1 MSGEKYFNSLN
12 NEQKIAAGKLLQFR
26 ENNFDDLGFTKDGLG
41 ERSPLFNKRFSD
53 EQFIKMFDRDK
64 GFYGPGLREG
74 DTGEGYLF
82 RPGNEPVF
90 DFYAEGK
97 LGYVYRPD
105 DPRIFDYL
113 GFPKEAK
120 TQHDQYDEKGR
131 MKMAT
136 GGGTMARRTY
146 TPEEYQS
153 QFVDFYNYGGIDVNV
168 AAAAGEE
175 EKKQELPNVL
185 TPVSARGGGG
195 GGGSLFSQVPISGK
209 ELQRFGTEDYVD
221 YIKNFDT
228 GKKVNF
234 SDDGFQKYL
243 EANVGS
249 TITGLTMGPVIGG
262 LSYGAASL
270 ARKEHRK
277 NAGAIQASYGMAG
290 DMFKFNNQTVSR
302 APGSK
307 IFTGNLGGLS
317 QGDMYRNREIAKG
330 FIPGTMIESAG
341 GMRGQDTRIAGVS
354 GLTGVTR
361 VEGAIMD
368 AFGTAHGGQRDES
381 GHMMVSAGQAQRMRE
396 QEFRDVAA
404 KNNIDISKLQGADF
418 VNAAVAYKQHVDGV
432 MRQGRS
438 FFART
443 SDMSSADY
451 NAALSRRRDVGA
463 DYLRNKYSVS
473 TASRTPLRRSS
484 SYFDDITP
492 PRLVETAAGQS
503 LSEKRAK
510 RKADEESGLVTPGT
524 DPTFPSEN
532 TYKPQ
537 QKNMAS
543 VDTYRG
549 YKTVEDDSAGFDY
562 SGFFDSPSPQPESR
576 VTTEDF
582 SGRRSGRDMDMLASG
597 GRVDMQAGGEAAF
610 EPGFVEG
617 PPENF
622 TERETVADDQN
633 GAVPEGTFVINAA
646 AVEFAGSNDIR
657 KMILDAYS
665 TAREKGLDIGRVDRK
680 LYEGTVDVALS
691 KGEVVVPPDL
701 AKIIGYDR
709 LEKINNRGKKEVSRR
724 QKKAGG
730 GFLDGKK
737 FAEGGEAPKTLP
749 KRKPKKEALADIE
762 LRADLEEFIKD
773 DNLARL
779 GFSLYESGDLKLI
792 GMPLPRGAAGATV
805 SGQYFP
811 KQGEDEYPVYPSGVK
826 EVENPADASPIVKE
840 RASAAGFIM
849 DQEGEEKAPTAVYF
863 SEPMPHFNADR
874 ASVFI
879 TLAHELRHAALNH
892 LANEYGVPQETLS
905 TEERV
910 MDFYDEKARREA
922 SKKNKSVNKK
932 FSPESLDIDKTSA
945 RQIPKYAKK
954 HDMYEEIAGLVLKER
969 GYPERAVRKG
979 RLKRFIDSFLK

>member
-1 MSGEKYFNSLN
+1 MAKTKPNRPSKAPEEPLYDKDKAIIKYQRELIARARDFYKNRNLGDGVSGEKYFNSLN
-12 NEQKIAAGKLLQFR
+12 NEQKMAAGKLLQFR

-41 ERSPLFNKRFSD
+41 ERSPLFGKRFSD

-131 MKMAT
+131 MKMQQ
-136 GGGTMARRTY
+136 GGTIAEQIYGQRRT
-146 TPEEYQS
+146 TPYSMNEYLS
-153 QFVDFYNYGGIDVNV
+153 GSMYDFPGIDVDV
-168 AAAAGEE
+168 APAAGQPETVEE
-175 EKKQELPNVL
+175 DTGPNIL
-185 TPVSARGGGG
+185 MPVSERGDDPSQLFRGVSLQSGKLGTGYNIGTLDPADYLADLVNQESFTIKEDGFSKYAQQQFIKGGGAA
-195 GGGSLFSQVPISGK
+195 
-209 ELQRFGTEDYVD
+209 T
-221 YIKNFDT
+221 
-228 GKKVNF
+228 
-234 SDDGFQKYL
+234 
-243 EANVGS
+243 A
-249 TITGLTMGPVIGG
+249 
-262 LSYGAASL
+262 AASL
-270 ARKEHRK
+270 ATGMPLTVLG
-277 NAGAIQASYGMAG
+277 AGAAALAAKQTKKNVQAMVGTNGG
-290 DMFKFNNQTVSR
+290 DLFTLNGATVSR

-307 IFTGNLGGLS
+307 IFTGNLGGFS
-317 QGDMYRNREIAKG
+317 QGQLYASREIDFG
-330 FIPGTMIESAG
+330 FIPGSMVEGDKRTGNSGVAAAG
-341 GMRGQDTRIAGVS
+341 KVS
-354 GLTGVTR
+354 GH
-361 VEGAIMD
+361 IMD
-368 AFGTAHGGQRDES
+368 AYGRIHGLRDES
-381 GHMMVSAGQAQRMRE
+381 GAMQVGAIAAQRMRE
-396 QEFRDVAA
+396 NEFRQNMIAAGLSAELAAMEADGTFTMNAVRAKQYTDKAMRAGQGFRFRASNVPADEYKKALANRTTTYQNFLDKKYGAPDEVIVPSAAAQAQTAPSASDDRGDSGSGGIMTEAEPMVSGGINPEDIATDVTE
-404 KNNIDISKLQGADF
+404 QFDF
-418 VNAAVAYKQHVDGV
+418 DDD
-432 MRQGRS
+432 
-438 FFART
+438 FAR
-443 SDMSSADY
+443 
-451 NAALSRRRDVGA
+451 
-463 DYLRNKYSVS
+463 
-473 TASRTPLRRSS
+473 
-484 SYFDDITP
+484 
-492 PRLVETAAGQS
+492 
-503 LSEKRAK
+503 
-510 RKADEESGLVTPGT
+510 
-524 DPTFPSEN
+524 
-532 TYKPQ
+532 
-537 QKNMAS
+537 
-543 VDTYRG
+543 
-549 YKTVEDDSAGFDY
+549 
-562 SGFFDSPSPQPESR
+562 
-576 VTTEDF
+576 
-582 SGRRSGRDMDMLASG
+582 G
-597 GRVDMQAGGEAAF
+597 GRVGMQAGGEATF

-633 GAVPEGTFVINAA
+633 GKVAPDTFIINAA
-646 AVEFAGSNDIR
+646 AVEIAGSEDIR
-657 KMILDAYS
+657 KMLMKAYEV
-665 TAREKGLDIGRVDRK
+665 AVEKGLDIGRVDRK

-691 KGEVVVPPDL
+691 KGEVVVPPEL

-709 LEKINNRGKKEVSRR
+709 LRKINNRGKKEVTSR

-737 FAEGGEAPKTLP
+737 LANGGEAPKTLP
-749 KRKPKKEALADIE
+749 KRKPKKEALADVE

-792 GMPLPRGAAGATV
+792 GMPLRRGIEGATA

-811 KQGEDEYPVYPSGVK
+811 KQGEDQYPEYPSGVK
-826 EVENPADASPIVKE
+826 KVANPADASFIVKD

-863 SEPMPHFNADR
+863 SEPMPLFDADR

-892 LANEYGVPQETLS
+892 LANEYGVPQETVS

-922 SKKNKSVNKK
+922 SKKNKSVDKK

-945 RQIPKYAKK
+945 KQIPKYAKK